1 MCEHF
6 YSWSRSSRELTVEVT
21 GGAGFEIGAS
31 TGVVLLVLLVGG
43 TLGSACATDEGSK
56 AGGDAS
62 AGLGAYLE
70 EYMIIDVI

>member
-6 YSWSRSSRELTVEVT
+6 YSWSCSSKELTVEVT
-21 GGAGFEIGAS
+21 WGAGFEIGAS
-31 TGVVLLVLLVGG
+31 TGVVLLVGA